1 MRNARRGLARR
12 LLLTYVL
19 LAVLVGGLLTWV
31 SVWSVNQLE
40 AHLQRIDMGMAVER
54 VRGDFLAGIDPGR
67 PDRFFHG
74 EPGGEAFPDWLR
86 RLGPGFH
93 KINRSGRVWH
103 AMVDDKDGQR
113 YILLRDYTE
122 YERNQAA
129 SHWTTVTGL
138 AASLALAFVLGT
150 LATRRMLRPLG
161 RLAAQ
166 VTARG
171 AQPPQTRLAE
181 DYPPDE
187 IGRLAAAFDAT
198 YNQLEQALRREQLF
212 TADVGH
218 ELRTPLMVISS
229 SCELLLDEAGA
240 DGGGLD
246 PASAARVARIAAAA
260 TDMGERLD
268 TYLMLA
274 RGRDAGGQFV
284 REGAVDA
291 AREQVQAW
299 SAVAERRGMTLVLEP
314 AASAFAS
321 PAVPTDVAASPAD
334 KADVAASLDAA
345 GGIPRF
351 PAPLLRAVLS
361 NLIRNS
367 LQYAGPG
374 ARVMVQ
380 AGSGYLQVS
389 DDGPGI
395 PAERHE
401 AIFSPFVRGSQPDNG
416 NLGLGLSLVQRICEH
431 QGWTVSL
438 QSAPG
443 QGSVFRVDLGTAARA

>member
-1 MRNARRGLARR
+1 MRSARPGLARR

-19 LAVLVGGLLTWV
+19 LAMLVGGLLTWV

-74 EPGGEAFPDWLR
+74 EPGGTVFPDWLR

-93 KINRSGRVWH
+93 KIERQGRIWH

-122 YERNQAA
+122 YERSQAA

-181 DYPPDE
+181 DYAPDE

-229 SCELLLDEAGA
+229 SCELLLDEP
-240 DGGGLD
+240 GLD
-246 PASAARVARIAAAA
+246 EAGTARVRRIAAAA
-260 TDMGERLD
+260 ADMGARLD

-274 RGRDAGGQFV
+274 RGRDAGGQFA
-284 REGAVDA
+284 RESALDA
-291 AREQVQAW
+291 ARQQVSAW
-299 SAVAERRGMTLVLEP
+299 HGVAQRRGMMLTLEADDAGASQDAG
-314 AASAFAS
+314 AAA
-321 PAVPTDVAASPAD
+321 
-334 KADVAASLDAA
+334 
-345 GGIPRF
+345 RF

-374 ARVMVQ
+374 AHVSVQ
-380 AGSGYLQVS
+380 AGSGYLQVA

-395 PAERHE
+395 PAERQE

-431 QGWTVSL
+431 QGWKVSL

-443 QGSVFRVDLGTAARA
+443 QGSVFRVTLGAAHSAKFSV

>member
-1 MRNARRGLARR
+1 MRSARRGLARH
-12 LLLTYVL
+12 LVLTYVL
-19 LAVLVGGLLTWV
+19 LALLVGGALTWV
-31 SVWSVNQLE
+31 SIWSVNKLE
-40 AHLQRIDMGMAVER
+40 VHLQRIDMGMAVDR

-67 PDRFFHG
+67 PHRFFHG
-74 EPGGEAFPDWLR
+74 DPGGPTFPDWLR

-93 KINRSGRVWH
+93 KIERGGRVWH

-113 YILLRDYTE
+113 YMLLRDYTE

-129 SHWTTVTGL
+129 SHWTVVTGL
-138 AASLALAFVLGT
+138 AASLVLAFVLGT
-150 LATRRMLRPLG
+150 LATRRMLRPLA

-229 SCELLLDEAGA
+229 SCELLLDEP
-240 DGGGLD
+240 GLD
-246 PASAARVARIAAAA
+246 DAGAARVRRIAAAA

-274 RGRDAGGQFV
+274 RGRDAGAQFA
-284 REGAVDA
+284 RESAVEA
-291 AREQVQAW
+291 AREQVSAW
-299 SAVAERRGMTLVLEP
+299 SAVAQRRGMTLTLQADEVGDKQGVEP
-314 AASAFAS
+314 AA
-321 PAVPTDVAASPAD
+321 
-334 KADVAASLDAA
+334 
-345 GGIPRF
+345 RF

-361 NLIRNS
+361 NLIRNA

-374 ARVMVQ
+374 ALVTVQ
-380 AGSGYLQVS
+380 AGRGYLQVA

-395 PAERHE
+395 PAERQE

-438 QSAPG
+438 RSQAG
-443 QGSVFRVDLGTAARA
+443 QGSVFRVEMG

>member
-1 MRNARRGLARR
+1 MRSARRGLARR

-74 EPGGEAFPDWLR
+74 EPGGAAFPDWLR

-93 KINRSGRVWH
+93 KIERNGRVWH

-166 VTARG
+166 VTTRG

-229 SCELLLDEAGA
+229 SCELLLDEP
-240 DGGGLD
+240 GLD
-246 PASAARVARIAAAA
+246 EAGVARVRRIAAAA
-260 TDMGERLD
+260 ADMGARLD

-274 RGRDAGGQFV
+274 RGRDAGGQFA
-284 REGAVDA
+284 RESALDA
-291 AREQVQAW
+291 AREQVSAW
-299 SAVAERRGMTLVLEP
+299 HVVAQRRGMTLTLETDDAGASQDAG
-314 AASAFAS
+314 AAA
-321 PAVPTDVAASPAD
+321 
-334 KADVAASLDAA
+334 
-345 GGIPRF
+345 RF

-374 ARVMVQ
+374 AHVRVET
-380 AGSGYLQVS
+380 GSDYLQVA
-389 DDGPGI
+389 DNGPGI
-395 PAERHE
+395 PAERQE
-401 AIFSPFVRGSQPDNG
+401 AIFSPFVRGSQADNG

-431 QGWTVSL
+431 QGWKVSL

-443 QGSVFRVDLGTAARA
+443 QGCVFRVTLVAAYSAKFSV

>member
-1 MRNARRGLARR
+1 MRSARRGLARH
-12 LLLTYVL
+12 LVLTYVM
-19 LAVLVGGLLTWV
+19 LALLVGGALTWV
-31 SVWSVNQLE
+31 SIWSVNKLE
-40 AHLQRIDMGMAVER
+40 VHLQRIDMGMAVDR

-67 PDRFFHG
+67 PHRFFHG
-74 EPGGEAFPDWLR
+74 DPGGPAFPDWLR

-93 KINRSGRVWH
+93 KIERDGRVWH

-113 YILLRDYTE
+113 YMLLRDYTD
-122 YERNQAA
+122 YERNQAT
-129 SHWTTVTGL
+129 SHWTVVTGL
-138 AASLALAFVLGT
+138 AASLVLAFVLGT
-150 LATRRMLRPLG
+150 LATRRMLRPLA

-229 SCELLLDEAGA
+229 SCELLLDEPGP

-284 REGAVDA
+284 RESAADA
-291 AREQVQAW
+291 AGEQLATW
-299 SAVAERRGMTLVLEP
+299 TAVAQRRGMTLVFEGDED
-314 AASAFAS
+314 SG
-321 PAVPTDVAASPAD
+321 
-334 KADVAASLDAA
+334 AA
-345 GGIPRF
+345 GGYPTF

-361 NLIRNS
+361 NLIRNA

-374 ARVMVQ
+374 ARVTVQ
-380 AGSGYLQVS
+380 AGGDYLQVA

-395 PAERHE
+395 PAERQE
-401 AIFSPFVRGSQPDNG
+401 AIFSPFVRGTQPDNG

-438 QSAPG
+438 TSAPG
-443 QGSVFRVDLGTAARA
+443 QGSVFRVGLHSAARA